1 MKKLLTNTFLTSGAC
16 LLLLAFV
23 VLVSPS
29 YDVDFVTTIIRTFVS
44 HLAINAGLR
53 LTERLE
59 FSYRVLNYVIDFAW
73 STVIVIIIR
82 IGLGWFEFTS
92 FWMLIA
98 ISLVVHFIIFILE
111 MHRSRSEIAE
121 INKLIKEKRL

>member
-16 LLLLAFV
+16 LLLFAVV

-29 YDVDFVTTIIRTFVS
+29 YDVDFAITIIQTFVA
-44 HLAINAGLR
+44 HLVIDAGLMM
-53 LTERLE
+53 TERLE
-59 FSYRVLNYVIDFAW
+59 FSYRVLNYVVDFAW
-73 STVIVIIIR
+73 STVVVIVIWV
-82 IGLGWFEFTS
+82 LGWFEFTS

-121 INKLIKEKRL
+121 INKLIKEKRR

>member
-1 MKKLLTNTFLTSGAC
+1 MKKLLTNTFLTTGAC
-16 LLLLAFV
+16 LLLFAVV

-29 YDVDFVTTIIRTFVS
+29 YDVDFTTTIIKTFVA
-44 HLAINAGLR
+44 HLVIDAGLMI
-53 LTERLE
+53 TERIE

-73 STVIVIIIR
+73 STIVVIIIR